1 MLSGKVF
8 HLKRALLKQ
17 DDLPRIFPSF
27 KTEISIAIKVLKSIS
42 KHCCL
47 RSGGW
52 GWSLILREVT
62 GQGLTEGT
70 LSLPGTRLSWGT
82 EF

>member
-8 HLKRALLKQ
+8 QLKRALLKQ

-47 RSGGW
+47 RSGG
-52 GWSLILREVT
+52 GGSLILLEVT